1 MTDIQTDR
9 LSAFWDM
16 QTSDEKN
23 FISNMNKHMSVI
35 SVKRDKKDNQKV
47 HIVLKKVDIEHP
59 VIKIVFLHQIQE
71 SMRKMLLTICFLHLV
86 CSEQFLDN
94 NGIDEQVEK
103 EGESKGK
110 DYTKIQGEKEEE
122 SHYWF

>member
-1 MTDIQTDR
+1 
-9 LSAFWDM
+9 
-16 QTSDEKN
+16 
-23 FISNMNKHMSVI
+23 MSVF
-35 SVKRDKKDNQKV
+35 SLKRDDKDNRKV

-71 SMRKMLLTICFLHLV
+71 SMKKMLLTICFLHLV
-86 CSEQFLDN
+86 CSEQILDN

-110 DYTKIQGEKEEE
+110 DYYVTVNGKGRVNPFGHGERW
-122 SHYWF
+122 SLYTRGGVNLTRTF